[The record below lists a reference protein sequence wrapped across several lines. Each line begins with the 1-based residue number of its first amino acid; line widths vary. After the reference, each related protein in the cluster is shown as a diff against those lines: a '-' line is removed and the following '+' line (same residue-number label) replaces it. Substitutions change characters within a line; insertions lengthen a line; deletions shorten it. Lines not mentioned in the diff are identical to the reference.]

1 MEFGELGELAVIGLS
16 QDKKLVTVGGR
27 REHRILK
34 VIRDEAT
41 GQYVRLESAL
51 RIAKNKDS
59 LEKNVLDV
67 KWNPRKFF

>member
-1 MEFGELGELAVIGLS
+1 M
-16 QDKKLVTVGGR
+16 GGR

-41 GQYVRLESAL
+41 GHYVKLESAL

-67 KWNPRKFF
+67 KWNPRKTTVT